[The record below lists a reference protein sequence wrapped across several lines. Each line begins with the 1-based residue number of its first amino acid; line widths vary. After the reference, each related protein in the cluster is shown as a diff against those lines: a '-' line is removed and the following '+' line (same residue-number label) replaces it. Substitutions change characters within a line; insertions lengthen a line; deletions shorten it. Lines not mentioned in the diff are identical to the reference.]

1 MTIVKW
7 YRSQRADFG
16 PVAATWLLWRVLWRR
31 LYVVVCNKVL
41 PRRFK
46 CPCCGWEGR
55 RFFDY
60 IEMGYTIRNCAC
72 PRCDSHPRHRA
83 LFLWL
88 RDDYRIRD
96 RRGVALVFAPER
108 ALRPLWADATGLRV
122 IRTDVDA
129 GRDIE
134 VLADVMHLPFANQKA
149 DVIWCH
155 HVLEQVKDDRQALR
169 EFFRVLRSGTGEL
182 IISAGMTQ
190 SSTRELGGVDK
201 ALSGNRR
208 LYGPDFVQ
216 RLIEAG
222 FVVKEMSS
230 GLNSAEL
237 REYRID
243 PQPFYCCRNDS
254 NIRLFDGQN
263 RNGTRP

>member
-16 PVAATWLLWRVLWRR
+16 FIAATWLLWRVLWRR
-31 LYVVVCNKVL
+31 LYVVACNKFL
-41 PRRFK
+41 PRKFK

-72 PRCDSHPRHRA
+72 PRCDSHARHRA

-88 RDDYRIRD
+88 RDVYRIKD
-96 RRGVALVFAPER
+96 RQGVALVFAPER
-108 ALRPLWADATGLRV
+108 ALRPLWDDATGLRV

-129 GRDIE
+129 GRGIE
-134 VLADVMHLPFANQKA
+134 VLADVMSLPFANQSV

-155 HVLEQVKDDRQALR
+155 HVLEQVKNDRQGLR
-169 EFFRVLRSGTGEL
+169 ELFRVLRSGTGEL
-182 IISAGMTQ
+182 IISAGMSQT
-190 SSTRELGGVDK
+190 STRELGGVNK

-208 LYGPDFVQ
+208 LYGPDFAE
-216 RLIEAG
+216 RLTEVG
-222 FVVKEMSS
+222 FTVETVSS
-230 GLNSAEL
+230 GLSSAEL
-237 REYRID
+237 LEYGID
-243 PQPFYCCRNDS
+243 PEPFYCCTRDGS
-254 NIRLFDGQN
+254 NI
-263 RNGTRP
+263 